1 MSTAGRPQKEEESAI
16 FPIPIAVSPEARA
29 ILERLDRSVRG
40 TQESPEPAVEPSPDQ
55 EVPIPETRPTT
66 NGSRP
71 PTPRSE
77 RTTPRGETPQKQDC
91 ISRGVTPHGLV
102 TDTAEVK

>member
-1 MSTAGRPQKEEESAI
+1 MCDQRY
-16 FPIPIAVSPEARA
+16 
-29 ILERLDRSVRG
+29 ILPGD
-40 TQESPEPAVEPSPDQ
+40 PDLVISLGSELLSFILSLVVDCFVYCQ
-55 EVPIPETRPTT
+55 EVPNMETRATT